1 MSDDEATSPPVDVK
15 RKGALCAK
23 LKSRF
28 LWIIIVYMEV
38 LLTQYV
44 LLTYLTPFFPTVAEG
59 MGLTEFASG
68 LIFAGYPIGAVI
80 TGPFTAKIIEKIGG
94 KFTVCIGLISAGTF
108 TILFGLSKDNF
119 GLTSPYQEYFF
130 FIFAVLYG
138 AGSALAETGI
148 MIVIENLC
156 PEDYLARVI
165 AMGEMI
171 IGIGCAIGPGLG
183 GALFAHAGSNCR
195 HTREG
200 FAADPDSMF
209 TNETKLEEKVDGCWL
224 ITFTIM
230 GISAFVS
237 SIFVAIVIPGKKGEA
252 DDDEDE
258 SEGFKSALD
267 RSASKEQSLL
277 ATSLPSPDDRFLE
290 EGDFDEEKTYLQL
303 ALEYKVIPAAVNFLV
318 SSMSFSALTPV
329 LALKLGEDPFNMDS
343 SQIGLV
349 FLVASAIYM
358 VVALS
363 LGFLVDRTPEGSY
376 KKYILIQLS
385 SAGGMV
391 LMLIGWFLVG
401 PAQMP
406 GQPKIVFNEST
417 IDQVDSI
424 SAMEHSLAVVIISQ
438 LFLGAGSAMYIIP
451 SLPAMLFF
459 IPEENEDGDENPHRG
474 FVTGFWVTIYSAS
487 VALGNTAGSSLYE
500 NLGMRQMSAV
510 MMIWCALIIV
520 GDIVWIVYIARHF
533 ATTKKTARVE
543 TPKAVKMS
551 EKPMQELGSYDAP
564 TLPGAAQTDGS
575 YDMDSIG
582 TEFDI

>member
-1 MSDDEATSPPVDVK
+1 
-15 RKGALCAK
+15 
-23 LKSRF
+23 
-28 LWIIIVYMEV
+28 
-38 LLTQYV
+38 
-44 LLTYLTPFFPTVAEG
+44 
-59 MGLTEFASG
+59 

-94 KFTVCIGLISAGTF
+94 KLTVCIGLVSAGTF
-108 TILFGLSKDNF
+108 TILFGLSKDQL
-119 GLTSPYQEYFF
+119 GLTSPTQEYFF
-130 FIFAVLYG
+130 FLFALFYG

-148 MIVIENLC
+148 MIVIENIC
-156 PEDYLARVI
+156 PDDYLARVI

-171 IGIGCAIGPGLG
+171 IGVGCTIGPILG
-183 GALFAHAGSNCR
+183 GTMFSHAGSNCH

-200 FAADPDSMF
+200 FIADADSVF
-209 TNETKLEEKVDGCWL
+209 VNETKLQEKVDGCWL
-224 ITFTIM
+224 VTFTIM
-230 GISAFVS
+230 GVLAYVS
-237 SIFVAIVIPGKKGEA
+237 TIFVAIVIPGKKSEA
-252 DDDEDE
+252 DDDEAE

-290 EGDFDEEKTYLQL
+290 EGEFDEEKTYLQL
-303 ALEYKVIPAAVNFLV
+303 ALEYKVIPAAVNFLC
-318 SSMSFSALTPV
+318 SSMCFAAITPV
-329 LALKLGEDPFNMDS
+329 LALKLGDDPFNMDS
-343 SQIGLV
+343 FQIGLV
-349 FLVASAIYM
+349 FLVSSVIYM
-358 VVALS
+358 IVALS

-385 SAGGMV
+385 TTGGMI
-391 LMLIGWFLVG
+391 LMIIGWFLVG

-406 GQPKIVFNEST
+406 GSPKIVFNEST

-424 SAMEHSLAVVIISQ
+424 SAMEHSLPVVIISQ
-438 LFLGAGSAMYIIP
+438 MFLGAGAAMYTIP
-451 SLPAMLFF
+451 SLPSMLFF

-487 VALGNTAGSSLYE
+487 VALGNTLGSSLYE